1 MWPGMVA
8 RGIVRAMAPHATSI
22 VASDPRREPRRA
34 TIREWLA
41 IPEEERAELI
51 DGAIIYQAMPGPEH
65 GLAQGKMFA
74 LVDTP
79 FGRRVGGGGRP
90 GGWWFSLEVDM
101 ELAGLGCRPDLLGF
115 RRSKHARLPQP
126 DERGVVTVV
135 PDWIC
140 EVLSP
145 STAYLDQGKKR
156 RAYHHAGVEHY
167 WLVDPTN
174 RTLTVLER
182 AERDYLILLVAGRDE
197 VVRAAP
203 FDAIEIPVGEI
214 FGDDEEPG
222 EGAAHAAEATPAP

>member
-1 MWPGMVA
+1 MDQ
-8 RGIVRAMAPHATSI
+8 HATSI
-22 VASDPRREPRRA
+22 AAPDPRREPRRA
-34 TIREWLA
+34 TIREWLD
-41 IPEEERAELI
+41 IPEEKRAELI
-51 DGAIIYQAMPGPEH
+51 DGAIIYQAMPGPAH
-65 GLAQGKMFA
+65 GRAQGKMFA

-79 FGRRVGGGGRP
+79 FGRRPGGIERP
-90 GGWWFSLEVDM
+90 GGWWLSLEVDM
-101 ELAGLGCRPDLLGF
+101 EIAGLGCRPDILGF
-115 RRSKHARLPQP
+115 RRSKHERLPQP

-145 STAYLDQGKKR
+145 STAYIDQGKKR
-156 RAYHHAGVEHY
+156 RAYHRAGVEHY

-174 RTLTVLER
+174 RTLTILER

-203 FDAIEIPVGEI
+203 FDAIEIPVSEI

-222 EGAAHAAEATPAP
+222 EGEVRAAETAPAP